1 MICKNTCIKKE
12 DVYYHV
18 ICLQSNPLLLDSEL
32 VFQVQSGLKCTL
44 LSIPPFHP
52 VLPTSIFPLS
62 DHISVSTYVQKCMQL
77 VTKMADLTKFLQTE
91 WILIWIL
98 WFWQTSVKF
107 LKVKSDWWNWQFW
120 KIFVKL
126 VIAKSAWQIWRF
138 WCIFVTT
145 CISGHNL
152 RFQCNENGRLNEI
165 SSNQVN
171 TYGFYDFD
179 EYQSNSSKQNQSGGI
194 DNFDKILLNFS

>member
-62 DHISVSTYVQKCMQL
+62 DHISVSTYVLML
-77 VTKMADLTKFLQTE
+77 
-91 WILIWIL
+91 
-98 WFWQTSVKF
+98 
-107 LKVKSDWWNWQFW
+107 LK
-120 KIFVKL
+120 
-126 VIAKSAWQIWRF
+126 
-138 WCIFVTT
+138 
-145 CISGHNL
+145 
-152 RFQCNENGRLNEI
+152 
-165 SSNQVN
+165 
-171 TYGFYDFD
+171 YGFYDFD
-179 EYQSNSSKQNQSGGI
+179 KHQSNSSK
-194 DNFDKILLNFS
+194 

>member
-179 EYQSNSSKQNQSGGI
+179 EYQSNSSKRNQSGGI